1 MKRGKLKII
10 IGNKADHHKNK
21 KSKQIDYI
29 IFYYQLLKERIQKQ
43 DKIRIEWK
51 LETKERQRQDM

>member
-29 IFYYQLLKERIQKQ
+29 IFYYQLLKERIQK
-43 DKIRIEWK
+43 
-51 LETKERQRQDM
+51 